1 MIESSYLAKKPLA
14 RYQNP
19 KLLVLRSETSRDESS
34 TSIFLET
41 ISKAHHDQ
49 SKIFI
54 CSYKFPDPQSEFYFD
69 HVGRIMGYCNGLV
82 CIYQSETIYIIN
94 PRKLRILSPEF
105 LRDCTD
111 LPSMIP
117 SPDFLQVNIQSNL
130 ACITSNVL
138 LGTHLSRPKS
148 LTSTMENEDA
158 YVVPFVTINLA
169 MKLAAVDLHTES
181 FRYVL
186 LPSWYINISE
196 SVNLWSLKDRLCL
209 PDVLQCQYPSV
220 DEWSLQQEDPS
231 VKWEKILSIK
241 ILSIDSLDVNFW
253 KLGLA
258 ACSVRPVGEKPC
270 KSRLEDVPDNHYR
283 IPDCLRR
290 TWLASV

>member
-94 PRKLRILSPEF
+94 PTTRKLRILSPEF

-111 LPSMIP
+111 TK
-117 SPDFLQVNIQSNL
+117 NIQSNL

-138 LGTHLSRPKS
+138 LGTLLSSPKS

-169 MKLAAVDLHTES
+169 MKLAAVDLRTES

-209 PDVLQCQYPSV
+209 SDVLQCQYPSV
-220 DEWSLQQEDPS
+220 DVWSLQQEDPS
-231 VKWEKILSIK
+231 VKWEKIHSIK

-258 ACSVRPVGEKPC
+258 ACSVRPVGEKPS

-283 IPDCLRR
+283 TRLFEEN
-290 TWLASV
+290 LVGFGLVS